1 MLPEGWVD
9 FVSTPAP
16 AWDQQQYGGLFWVNA
31 NGRWSEIPRGAFY
44 MSGAGGQTVVII
56 PTHDLVVAR
65 LGHRRG
71 ARRGMEALNE
81 ALGLLVQAVERA
93 RSE

>member
-1 MLPEGWVD
+1 M
-9 FVSTPAP
+9 STPAP
-16 AWDQQQYGGLFWVNA
+16 AWDQQQYGGLFWVNG
-31 NGRWSEIPRGAFY
+31 NDRWTDIPRSAYY

-71 ARRGMEALNE
+71 ARIGAQGLNE
-81 ALGLLVQAVERA
+81 ALGLLRQAVEGRE
-93 RSE
+93 SQ